1 LRPQDLARLVALG
14 AMWGASYLFMRVAV
28 PHFGSALMIELR
40 VLLAGLMLAAFMLA
54 TGAGAD
60 WRRHWRPWLVVSVV
74 GTAVPFMLIAE
85 AVRTI
90 DASTAS
96 ILNALVPLF
105 TTVVAA
111 LWIRDRITVPKAAGI
126 VLSIAGTAVLVGWTP
141 TPMSAQELA
150 AAAMS
155 VTATVLYGIN
165 IVYSRVRLR
174 AATPI
179 ATSTWTLLLA
189 AAVLLPAVA
198 PIDRDLA
205 AVPATAWLA
214 LAGLAVVSTTVAF
227 IYYYRLIADI
237 GPVKASTVT
246 LLVPVFGM
254 VWGVAFLGEPLT
266 PGRLAGCAII
276 LLGCAL
282 ILGIL
287 RLPVRAPASE

>member
-1 LRPQDLARLVALG
+1 LRPQDVARLVALG

-28 PHFGSALMIELR
+28 PHFGPVLMIELR
-40 VLLAGLMLAAFMLA
+40 VLSAGLLLAAFMLA
-54 TGAGAD
+54 TGARAD
-60 WRRHWRPWLVVSVV
+60 WRRFWRPWLLVAVI

-105 TTVVAA
+105 TTIVAA
-111 LWIRDRITVPKAAGI
+111 IWIRDRITVPKAAGI
-126 VLSIAGTAVLVGWTP
+126 VLSLVGTAVLVGWTP
-141 TPMSAQELA
+141 MPMSAEELG

-155 VTATVLYGIN
+155 VAATLLYGIN
-165 IVYSRVRLR
+165 IVYNRVRLR
-174 AATPI
+174 EATPL
-179 ATSTWTLLLA
+179 ATSSWTLLMA
-189 AAVLLPAVA
+189 AAVLVPVTSV
-198 PIDRDLA
+198 DRDLA
-205 AVPATAWLA
+205 AVPATAWMA

-254 VWGVAFLGEPLT
+254 IWGVLFLGEPLT
-266 PGRLAGCAII
+266 PGRITGCAII

-282 ILGIL
+282 ILGL
-287 RLPVRAPASE
+287 VRVPWRQPAA

>member
-1 LRPQDLARLVALG
+1 MRPQDVARLVALG

-28 PHFGSALMIELR
+28 PHLGSVLMIELR
-40 VLLAGLMLAAFMLA
+40 VLSAGLLLAAFMLA
-54 TGAGAD
+54 TGARAD
-60 WRRHWRPWLVVSVV
+60 WQRHWRPWLVVAVI

-105 TTVVAA
+105 TTIVAA
-111 LWIRDRITVPKAAGI
+111 LWIRDPITAPKAAGI
-126 VLSIAGTAVLVGWTP
+126 ALSIAGTAVLVGWTP
-141 TPMSAQELA
+141 TPMSAEELA
-150 AAAMS
+150 AASMS
-155 VTATVLYGIN
+155 VAATLLYGIN

-174 AATPI
+174 EATPV
-179 ATSTWTLLLA
+179 ATSAWTLLLA
-189 AAVLLPAVA
+189 AAVLLSATPF
-198 PIDRDLA
+198 DRDLA
-205 AVPATAWLA
+205 AVPMTAWVA
-214 LAGLAVVSTTVAF
+214 VAGLAIVSTTVAF

-254 VWGVAFLGEPLT
+254 IWGVLLLGEPLT

-276 LLGCAL
+276 LFGCAL
-282 ILGIL
+282 ILGL
-287 RLPVRAPASE
+287 VRMPARRPAG

>member
-1 LRPQDLARLVALG
+1 
-14 AMWGASYLFMRVAV
+14 
-28 PHFGSALMIELR
+28 
-40 VLLAGLMLAAFMLA
+40 
-54 TGAGAD
+54 
-60 WRRHWRPWLVVSVV
+60 
-74 GTAVPFMLIAE
+74 VPFMLIAE

-105 TTVVAA
+105 TTIVAA
-111 LWIRDRITVPKAAGI
+111 FWIRDRITLPKAAGI
-126 VLSIAGTAVLVGWTP
+126 VLSITGTAILVGWTP
-141 TPMSAQELA
+141 TPMTGEELA

-155 VTATVLYGIN
+155 VTATILYGIN

-174 AATPI
+174 EATPI
-179 ATSTWTLLLA
+179 ATSAWTLLLA
-189 AAVLLPAVA
+189 AAVLVPAV
-198 PIDRDLA
+198 PLDRDLT

-254 VWGVAFLGEPLT
+254 IWGVLFLGEPLT
-266 PGRLAGCAII
+266 PGRITGCAVI

-282 ILGIL
+282 ILGVL
-287 RLPVRAPASE
+287 RLPARSPASG